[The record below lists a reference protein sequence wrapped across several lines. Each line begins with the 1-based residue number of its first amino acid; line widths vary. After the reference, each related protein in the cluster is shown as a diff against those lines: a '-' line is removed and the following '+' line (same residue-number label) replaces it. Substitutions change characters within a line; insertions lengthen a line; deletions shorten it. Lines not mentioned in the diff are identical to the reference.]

1 VEEPW
6 SGYAKLKADEVVDRL
21 VAEPEAVLSLVV
33 LYERAHRGRRSVLT
47 AADKELT
54 RRNPPG
60 ARR

>member
-1 VEEPW
+1 MSAGLDRV
-6 SGYAKLKADEVVDRL
+6 SQALRFVDVYGDALRIYRL
-21 VAEPEAVLSLVV
+21 LF
-33 LYERAHRGRRSVLT
+33 RRSVLT